1 PLRRPSSRAGPVTAA
16 HDAPSLH
23 ATCIAF
29 GDAGVLL
36 RGPSGAGKSDFAL
49 RLIQAGAS
57 LVADDRVRLRRDGA
71 SVRAS
76 APPGIAGR
84 LEIRGAGLA
93 RMACRGDAALV
104 LVADLVPPSVLQRLP
119 DPAWCEY
126 LGVRIRSVTIAPFES
141 SSVAKLRIAA
151 YSAAGREDPM
161 TGARIVRQDED

>member
-1 PLRRPSSRAGPVTAA
+1 MTGANDAA
-16 HDAPSLH
+16 NDAASVH

-49 RLIQAGAS
+49 RLIQAGAN
-57 LVADDRVRLRRDGA
+57 LIADDRVRLRRDGL

-84 LEIRGAGLA
+84 LEIRGAGLV
-93 RMACRGDAALV
+93 RMACRGDATVV
-104 LVADLVPPSVLQRLP
+104 LVADLVPPSALERLP
-119 DPAWCEY
+119 DPSWCEY
-126 LGVRIRSVTIAPFES
+126 LGVRIRSMSVVPFES

-151 YSAAGREDPM
+151 YSAAGRDDPI